1 MVGGGAALRRFALL
15 RIFFLFWMMAS
26 SSIPISVSEIESVDA
41 RMLCK
46 KFAEDGDA
54 DVRCTPS
61 EV

>member
-1 MVGGGAALRRFALL
+1 
-15 RIFFLFWMMAS
+15 MMAS